1 MISFLEDHP
10 GGAKAILLYA
20 GREAT
25 EEFEMVH
32 PANTLQKHAKH
43 IGTFL
48 SLLPPDNILI
58 SSHRQSQGLVDQLSR
73 KIKAE
78 IVTHGCIVEGDVCV
92 SSCTCCLYLLF
103 PMSHRPMICILYRSI
118 LASPLHAPSNKH
130 DSNDVLYI

>member
-48 SLLPPDNILI
+48 SFFSRFQTSILTC
-58 SSHRQSQGLVDQLSR
+58 SHR
-73 KIKAE
+73 
-78 IVTHGCIVEGDVCV
+78 
-92 SSCTCCLYLLF
+92 
-103 PMSHRPMICILYRSI
+103 
-118 LASPLHAPSNKH
+118 
-130 DSNDVLYI
+130 